1 MSMTASIEVA
11 TAASMIS
18 IGQSDIRSPRR
29 QNPSAVRGGYT
40 SMDDGYSSQGG
51 YSSYSG
57 MWSSREKL
65 KHSHMNGGTAGTNSG
80 NGSSSGR
87 RRTTPPSSPR
97 QRSRYY
103 GDRKHARQYLKNM
116 QRIHTT
122 YTPFWLVGHIGLI
135 LYRIIM
141 LLGTPS
147 PFQLVSFTHLVYLT
161 DTAFHIFS
169 LAWHLLRFPKLE
181 RITVI
186 YGTWIVWIGW
196 GLAIWLSDPD
206 MEIHQQEHRAAFGIG
221 YSVNGLGSSDSNG
234 GNSGSLP
241 WYQPHHTYGSNDS
254 VDINKLLPLAPFVKK
269 YSNWYILYM
278 PVATFLGLLM
288 FRRNLWGLI
297 SWEHLTRMEQIGQ
310 LKYYR
315 IWCLWGVGAGWAV
328 AWKVCRWWF
337 HVPFMPMDDPTFC
350 RYASSGK
357 SCLDLLEATAAAQRS
372 AGQFAHIAP
381 TVVRYRTDVI
391 EFRFWPMILSNLV
404 MGLILM
410 CWWSFWTF
418 QYQGVVWREDLKE
431 GWAVWRTTT
440 GGVMTGLVTDE
451 ELRKSVKDWTSIS
464 NNSNSGD
471 HYRDHREHREHAPR
485 HGANPYPS
493 YSGSTTPQYS
503 C

>member
-1 MSMTASIEVA
+1 
-11 TAASMIS
+11 
-18 IGQSDIRSPRR
+18 
-29 QNPSAVRGGYT
+29 
-40 SMDDGYSSQGG
+40 MDDGYSSQGG
-51 YSSYSG
+51 YSSHG
-57 MWSSREKL
+57 GFWSSPDETKR
-65 KHSHMNGGTAGTNSG
+65 GGSGSG
-80 NGSSSGR
+80 NNSSR

-97 QRSRYY
+97 TKTRSY
-103 GDRKHARQYLKNM
+103 DRRHARQYLKNT

-122 YTPFWLVGHIGLI
+122 YTPFSLIGHIGLI

-161 DTAFHIFS
+161 DTSFHIFS

-186 YGTWIVWIGW
+186 YGTWVVWIGW

-206 MEIHQQEHRAAFGIG
+206 MEIHQQEHRAAFGMD
-221 YSVNGLGSSDSNG
+221 YKR
-234 GNSGSLP
+234 
-241 WYQPHHTYGSNDS
+241 HHQMLLNHGTGKNIDYDQLNT
-254 VDINKLLPLAPFVKK
+254 LLPLAPFVKK

-297 SWEHLTRMEQIGQ
+297 SWEHLTRMDQIGQ

-315 IWCLWGVGAGWAV
+315 AWCLSGVGAGWAV
-328 AWKVCRWWF
+328 AWKFCRWWF
-337 HVPFMPMDDPTFC
+337 HVPYMPLDDPTFC
-350 RYASSGK
+350 RYASGK
-357 SCLDLLEATAAAQRS
+357 SCIDLAADALSEGLGGGR
-372 AGQFAHIAP
+372 
-381 TVVRYRTDVI
+381 VRYRTDVI
-391 EFRFWPMILSNLV
+391 EFGFWPMILSNLV

-440 GGVMTGLVTDE
+440 GGVMTGLVTEE
-451 ELRKSVKDWTSIS
+451 ELRKSVKDW
-464 NNSNSGD
+464 
-471 HYRDHREHREHAPR
+471 R
-485 HGANPYPS
+485 GARSADRQQYEQEQQQQQQQEGQQEQQASSPPS
-493 YSGSTTPQYS
+493 PTTPPAFEGS
-503 C
+503 SKNGFVPS

>member
-1 MSMTASIEVA
+1 MMGGFYSSPDESKYAS
-11 TAASMIS
+11 
-18 IGQSDIRSPRR
+18 GP
-29 QNPSAVRGGYT
+29 
-40 SMDDGYSSQGG
+40 GYS
-51 YSSYSG
+51 
-57 MWSSREKL
+57 
-65 KHSHMNGGTAGTNSG
+65 SG
-80 NGSSSGR
+80 NGSNGGR
-87 RRTTPPSSPR
+87 RKTTPPSSPR
-97 QRSRYY
+97 TKSRSY
-103 GDRKHARQYLKNM
+103 GDRRHARQYLKNT

-122 YTPFWLVGHIGLI
+122 YTPFSLMGHIGLI

-186 YGTWIVWIGW
+186 YGTWVVWIGW

-221 YSVNGLGSSDSNG
+221 QDVRTTT
-234 GNSGSLP
+234 SGHHRFWSYRP
-241 WYQPHHTYGSNDS
+241 QHHHTYGSNDS
-254 VDINKLLPLAPFVKK
+254 IDINQLLPLAPFVKK

-297 SWEHLTRMEQIGQ
+297 SWEHLTRMDQIGQ

-315 IWCLWGVGAGWAV
+315 AWCLSGVGAGWAV
-328 AWKVCRWWF
+328 AWRFCRWWF
-337 HVPFMPMDDPTFC
+337 HVPYMPMDDPTFC
-350 RYASSGK
+350 RYASGK
-357 SCLDLLEATAAAQRS
+357 SCLDLLEAAAAAERS
-372 AGQFAHIAP
+372 SSSASGYFGHGAP

-391 EFRFWPMILSNLV
+391 EFGFWPMILSNLV

-431 GWAVWRTTT
+431 GWAVWKTTT
-440 GGVMTGLVTDE
+440 GGVQTGLVTDE
-451 ELRKSVKDWTSIS
+451 ELRKSVKDWAGT
-464 NNSNSGD
+464 
-471 HYRDHREHREHAPR
+471 HHHHQQHQHRDHHRTQGGHANGTAASPT
-485 HGANPYPS
+485 HPP
-493 YSGSTTPQYS
+493 YSGSTTPLHS
-503 C
+503 

>member
-1 MSMTASIEVA
+1 
-11 TAASMIS
+11 
-18 IGQSDIRSPRR
+18 
-29 QNPSAVRGGYT
+29 
-40 SMDDGYSSQGG
+40 
-51 YSSYSG
+51 
-57 MWSSREKL
+57 
-65 KHSHMNGGTAGTNSG
+65 
-80 NGSSSGR
+80 
-87 RRTTPPSSPR
+87 
-97 QRSRYY
+97 
-103 GDRKHARQYLKNM
+103 
-116 QRIHTT
+116 
-122 YTPFWLVGHIGLI
+122 
-135 LYRIIM
+135 M
-141 LLGTPS
+141 LLLTPS

-161 DTAFHIFS
+161 DTAFHILS

-221 YSVNGLGSSDSNG
+221 YNVHDGLGSSNM
-234 GNSGSLP
+234 GSRHHP
-241 WYQPHHTYGSNDS
+241 WYQPHHTYGSNES

-297 SWEHLTRMEQIGQ
+297 SWEHLTRMDQIGQ

-315 IWCLWGVGAGWAV
+315 AWCLSGVGAGWAL
-328 AWKVCRWWF
+328 AWKFCRWWF
-337 HVPFMPMDDPTFC
+337 HVPFMPMDDPIFC
-350 RYASSGK
+350 QYASSGK
-357 SCLDLLEATAAAQRS
+357 TCLELLEATAAAQRAAS
-372 AGQFAHIAP
+372 SSSQPFAAQFVP

-451 ELRKSVKDWTSIS
+451 ELRKSVKDWTGARAS
-464 NNSNSGD
+464 
-471 HYRDHREHREHAPR
+471 EHQHHQRR
-485 HGANPYPS
+485 HSAQPA
-493 YSGSTTPQYS
+493 YSGTTTPKY
-503 C
+503 